1 MNRPLT
7 EDVLAKVELALDIT
21 LMQNQRRFLLSND
34 YDVSGGRRSGKT
46 TVRCVALALSDGEA
60 LDFRRRNIR
69 NNRQARNRWFF
80 HEIYTKLKEGGLDVR
95 EAMF

>member
-46 TVRCVALALSDGEA
+46 TVRCVALALSDGEV
-60 LDFRRRNIR
+60 LDFRMCNVQ
-69 NNRQARNRWFF
+69 NNRQGWNRRFF
-80 HEIYTKLKEGGLDVR
+80 HKIYKKLKEGGLDVR